1 VDELDQGRTIVGD
14 FERAK
19 RTARRR
25 RIMAR
30 LLGRDINLLPFE
42 EVRHSLG
49 SKDQGYRGVRPV
61 RIDQI
66 IGSLGRSDD
75 FDRAFSPTQTHSR
88 RKWLS
93 VDSAYFE
100 GKTLPPISLYKIG
113 EAYFVVDGHHR
124 VSVARQKGVTFIDA
138 EVIEVSSRI
147 PVTADLRVSDLDGLR
162 AYREF
167 LDETQLDRL
176 RPDQDMRLSMPG
188 DYARLQEH
196 IQVHKY
202 LVETSQELE
211 LTDETAVT
219 HWYDRVYMP
228 VVETIRKHK
237 LLADFP
243 GRTEAD
249 LYLWMIEH
257 AYYLSQE
264 IGHELSPLEVARD
277 YVSRYGR
284 RPKLLCKRIWQ
295 KIVNLFVPEEV
306 QPGPPA
312 GTWRRERV
320 EMAEAKTLFR
330 DILVTAT
337 GAETG
342 WRALAQAAEIARLEG
357 STLRGLHVMPADNG
371 KARAHGQEVLK
382 AFGERCQQLGIACT
396 TSLAHGDVA
405 DRIIERSRWV
415 DLVVINQRRV
425 HGRWAERPLGT
436 IFQTVASHVARPVLA
451 VPGAELR
458 PIRRVVLAYDGSPKS
473 REALFVLKHML
484 QNWQVQATIVS
495 VADGGTD
502 EGMLDDVCG
511 YLGEGQCPVVDR
523 RYVEGPVD
531 EAILRVMEEVEGD
544 LLLMGGFGHQPLLK
558 AFLGSTVDRV
568 LRMAWFPVLVCR

>member
-1 VDELDQGRTIVGD
+1 MDELDRGRATYHD
-14 FERAK
+14 FDRAK
-19 RTARRR
+19 RSARMR
-25 RIMAR
+25 RIISR
-30 LLGRDINLLPFE
+30 LLGRDIGLLPFE
-42 EVRHSLG
+42 DVRHSLG
-49 SKDQGYRGVRPV
+49 SREQGYRGVRPV

-75 FDRAFSPTQTHSR
+75 FDRAFLPTQTHSR

-93 VDSAYFE
+93 VDRAFLE
-100 GKTLPPISLYKIG
+100 GKSLPPISLYKIG
-113 EAYFVVDGHHR
+113 DAYFVVDGHHR
-124 VSVARQKGVTFIDA
+124 VSVARQKGATFIDA
-138 EVIEVSSRI
+138 EVIEVASRI

-162 AYREF
+162 AYRDF
-167 LDETQLDRL
+167 LDKTRLDRL
-176 RPDQDMRLSMPG
+176 RPSQDMRLSMPG
-188 DYARLQEH
+188 DYAKLCEH

-202 LVETSQELE
+202 LIETSEHRELS
-211 LTDETAVT
+211 DEMAVT

-249 LYLWMIEH
+249 LYLWMIDH
-257 AYYLSQE
+257 AYYMSQE
-264 IGHELSPLEVARD
+264 IGHELSPLDVARD
-277 YVSRYGR
+277 YVNRYGR
-284 RPKLLCKRIWQ
+284 RPKLLLKRIWE
-295 KIVNLFVPEEV
+295 KIVNLFVPDEV
-306 QPGPPA
+306 QSGPPA

-342 WRALAQAAEIARLEG
+342 WRALAQAAEIARLED
-357 STLRGLHVMPADNG
+357 STLRGLHVMPADNP
-371 KARAHGQEVLK
+371 KARAHGQEVLN
-382 AFGERCQQLGIACT
+382 AFGERCQQMGISCT

-425 HGRWAERPLGT
+425 HGRWSERPLGT
-436 IFQTVASHVARPVLA
+436 IFQTVASQVARPVLA
-451 VPGAELR
+451 VPGADLR
-458 PIRRVVLAYDGSPKS
+458 PIRRVVLAYDGSPKA
-473 REALFVLKHML
+473 REALFVLKHMM
-484 QNWQVQATIVS
+484 QNWQVQATVIS
-495 VADGGTD
+495 VADGGTN
-502 EGMLDDVCG
+502 ERMLDDVCG
-511 YLGEGQCPVVDR
+511 YLGENQCPVIDR

-531 EAILRVMEEVEGD
+531 EAILRVMGEVEGD

-568 LRMAWFPVLVCR
+568 LREAWFPVLICR

>member
-1 VDELDQGRTIVGD
+1 VDELDRGRATYHD
-14 FERAK
+14 FDRAK
-19 RTARRR
+19 RSARMR
-25 RIMAR
+25 RIISR
-30 LLGRDINLLPFE
+30 LLGRDIGLLPFE
-42 EVRHSLG
+42 DVRHSLG
-49 SKDQGYRGVRPV
+49 SREQGYRGVRPV

-75 FDRAFSPTQTHSR
+75 FDRAFLPTQTHSR

-93 VDSAYFE
+93 VDRAFLE
-100 GKTLPPISLYKIG
+100 GKSLPPISLYKIG

-124 VSVARQKGVTFIDA
+124 VSVARQKGATFIDA
-138 EVIEVSSRI
+138 EVIEVASRI

-162 AYREF
+162 AYRDF
-167 LDETQLDRL
+167 LDKTRLDRL
-176 RPDQDMRLSMPG
+176 RPSQDMRLSMPG
-188 DYARLQEH
+188 DYAKLCEH

-202 LVETSQELE
+202 LIETSEHRELS
-211 LTDETAVT
+211 DEMAVT

-249 LYLWMIEH
+249 LYLWMIDH
-257 AYYLSQE
+257 AYYMSQE
-264 IGHELSPLEVARD
+264 IGHELSPLDVARD
-277 YVSRYGR
+277 YVNRYGR
-284 RPKLLCKRIWQ
+284 RPKLLLKRIWE
-295 KIVNLFVPEEV
+295 KIVNLFVPDEV
-306 QPGPPA
+306 QSGPPA

-342 WRALAQAAEIARLEG
+342 WRALAQAAEIARLED
-357 STLRGLHVMPADNG
+357 STLRGLHVMPADNP
-371 KARAHGQEVLK
+371 KARAHGQEVLN
-382 AFGERCQQLGIACT
+382 AFGERCQQMGISCT

-425 HGRWAERPLGT
+425 HGRWSERPLGT
-436 IFQTVASHVARPVLA
+436 IFQTVASQVARPVLA
-451 VPGAELR
+451 VPGADLR
-458 PIRRVVLAYDGSPKS
+458 PIRRVVLAYDGSPKA
-473 REALFVLKHML
+473 REALFVLKHMM
-484 QNWQVQATIVS
+484 QNWQVQATVIS
-495 VADGGTD
+495 VADGGTN
-502 EGMLDDVCG
+502 ERMLDDVCG
-511 YLGEGQCPVVDR
+511 YLGENQCPVIDR

-531 EAILRVMEEVEGD
+531 EAILRVMGEVEGD